1 MSVKVIYLICFCL
14 MLLVIQAYGC
24 VGGFSMLDQA
34 ARVNNARNAGK
45 PITLDILFSLNPN
58 QK

>member
-1 MSVKVIYLICFCL
+1 
-14 MLLVIQAYGC
+14 MLLTVQTYGC

-45 PITLDILFSLNPN
+45 PVTLDMLFSLNPN